1 MKRGSKKAKSTD
13 DSNPSPAN
21 SSPINPITVIQ
32 DVNEAISPPI
42 TVIQDV
48 NEASPIT
55 DSNPNPEFKMM
66 RGVTGSGHKQ
76 QELISSDL
84 MMDRCVSMGLGME
97 QTLTLLSSV
106 YGPNLYVEGDVI
118 RRRKKVAEYVEQLN
132 RLIALPKLEQ
142 RTPEWYE
149 TRKTLITASD
159 FAQALGDGKFG
170 TQKDLIV
177 KKCGYEE
184 EAAFNATLPP
194 LKWGTMFEPV
204 ASMIYESR
212 NRSRLHEFGLLR
224 HPTIP
229 YFGASPDGVNEH
241 GIMVE
246 IKCPFKRKINGEVP
260 LQYYYQIQGQL
271 DVCGLYE
278 CDYFECEFVTFD
290 SIDDLEEE
298 EESPLYECGCIVER
312 ENMNFAYSPLMTRLH
327 VRPQANQWLDGEREK
342 KKKKEEEIKKI
353 IYYALIRTNTNRVY
367 KDPHFLEEKL
377 DLLKDVWN
385 KIKEYRSD
393 KALYDKEV
401 GPAKAT
407 NPKAPSRTFGGFKI
421 TGCAF

>member
-1 MKRGSKKAKSTD
+1 MKRGSKKAKSTVD
-13 DSNPSPAN
+13 
-21 SSPINPITVIQ
+21 SSPPPVDSSPNPTIT
-32 DVNEAISPPI
+32 
-42 TVIQDV
+42 TVLV
-48 NEASPIT
+48 ANEASPPA
-55 DSNPNPEFKMM
+55 DSSPNLTVTAG
-66 RGVTGSGHKQ
+66 RGFTGSGSKN
-76 QELISSDL
+76 QESISSDL
-84 MMDRCVSMGLGME
+84 MMDRCVSMGFAVDE
-97 QTLTLLSSV
+97 TLTMLSAV
-106 YGPNLYVEGDVI
+106 YGPNLYVAGDVI
-118 RRRKKVAEYVEQLN
+118 HRRKKVAEYVEQLH

-142 RTPEWYE
+142 RTTEWYE

-212 NRSRLHEFGLLR
+212 NRTQLHEFGLLR

-290 SIDDLEEE
+290 SIEELEEE

-312 ENMNFAYSPLMTRLH
+312 DNMNFAYSPLMTRSSM
-327 VRPQANQWLDGEREK
+327 RSKGTEWLNGEREK
-342 KKKKEEEIKKI
+342 EKEKEKEKPIKKI
-353 IYYALIRTNTNRVY
+353 IYYALTRTNTNRVY

-385 KIKEYRSD
+385 KIKDYRSD

-401 GPAKAT
+401 GPAKVPQA
-407 NPKAPSRTFGGFKI
+407 RTFGGFKI